1 MYDAFRRSD
10 YYGPSALPWGH
21 QPTADLPAPT
31 LVGWRDGQPQDSS
44 HVHDVAIDGIGAQ
57 LFPLQHRHGYA
68 AAIHRGLT
76 TGCIRPAS
84 ESTAAN
90 LTAGVRCAP
99 ALIRQVRAGVTL
111 EGVQPLVHSRYASP
125 SC

>member
-10 YYGPSALPWGH
+10 YYGPSALPRGH

-31 LVGWRDGQPQDSS
+31 LLGWRDGQPQDSS
-44 HVHDVAIDGIGAQ
+44 HVHDVTIDGIGAQ

-68 AAIHRGLT
+68 AAIPRGLA

-84 ESTAAN
+84 ESPAATSR
-90 LTAGVRCAP
+90 LACA
-99 ALIRQVRAGVTL
+99 ALR
-111 EGVQPLVHSRYASP
+111 P
-125 SC
+125 